1 MCVSTPQTRVAK
13 AGFLKAAAIK
23 VASGKIEILAID
35 FSKLQTAEILLPSG

>member
-1 MCVSTPQTRVAK
+1 MGVSTPQTRVTK

-35 FSKLQTAEILLPSG
+35 FSKLQTAEILPPSG